1 MFNNK
6 NQLHCSTANPGTAG
20 KNGRPGQA
28 AAFRKRKTNPDRTFI
43 HVYTYSIAHQNLGG
57 GDGDEN
63 GNEMGKMIKYNN
75 FIFAIID
82 NEVEQY
88 SDALLETNFNMY
100 RSRQN

>member
-28 AAFRKRKTNPDRTFI
+28 SAFRKRKTNPDRTFI

-57 GDGDEN
+57 GDGDES